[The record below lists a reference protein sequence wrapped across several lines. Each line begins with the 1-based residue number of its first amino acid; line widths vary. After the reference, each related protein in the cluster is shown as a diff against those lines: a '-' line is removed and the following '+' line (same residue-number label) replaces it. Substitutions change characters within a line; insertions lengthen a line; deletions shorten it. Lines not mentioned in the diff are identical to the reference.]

1 MSLVEILVGVLIGMI
16 GIVVIFQMLAS
27 AEERKRSTGA
37 GTDAQVA
44 GAIAMQRLE
53 RNVKLSGYGF
63 GIAPA
68 SYMGCTVNAYDSA
81 RPTTAYTFTL
91 APVQITQ
98 GAAGLPDTI
107 TTLWGTSSLFAA
119 TQTFSA
125 STSTTKRTQGR
136 GGLQTGD
143 VIIAAGGGPVC
154 ALVEV
159 TGNTNADGVTID
171 HATGSYVNASGDTV
185 TARYNAAAG
194 PAVAFSSG
202 NLYNLGSAPRR
213 NIWSIR
219 TNKILTVSN
228 DLQYADA
235 NGDGQNDWLEI
246 ADGVINLQAEYG
258 VDADNDNRISS
269 SEWTTT
275 APADWTKLRAV
286 RAALLAR
293 SAQYEK
299 TSVTTTAPTWAGGSF
314 VMRNVDGTADS
325 SPGDDNDWRHYRY
338 RVYQAV
344 IPLRNMIWGTSP

>member
-1 MSLVEILVGVLIGMI
+1 MSLVEILVGVLVGMI

-27 AEERKRSTGA
+27 AEERKRTTGA
-37 GTDAQVA
+37 GADAQVA
-44 GAIAMQRLE
+44 GAIAMHRLE
-53 RNVKLSGYGF
+53 RDVKLSGYGF
-63 GIAPA
+63 GIA

-98 GAAGLPDTI
+98 GSGGLPDTI
-107 TTLWGTSSLFAA
+107 TSLWGNSALFAA

-125 STSTTKRTQGR
+125 STATSKRTQGR

-143 VIIAAGGGPVC
+143 MVIAAGSGPVC

-171 HATGSYVNASGDTV
+171 HATGAYVNATGDTV

-194 PAVAFSSG
+194 PAVTFSSG
-202 NLYNLGSAPRR
+202 NLYNLGNSPRR
-213 NIWSIR
+213 NVWTIR

-228 DLQYADA
+228 DLQYADTD
-235 NGDGQNDWLEI
+235 GDGQNDWVEV
-246 ADGVINLQAEYG
+246 ADGVIDLQAEYG

-269 SEWTTT
+269 SEWTTAT
-275 APADWTKLRAV
+275 PADWSKVRAV
-286 RAALLAR
+286 RAALLTR
-293 SAQYEK
+293 SGQYEK
-299 TSVTTTAPTWAGGSF
+299 TAVTTTAPAWTGGSF

-325 SPGDDNDWRHYRY
+325 SPGNDNDWRYYRY
-338 RVYQAV
+338 RVYQTV